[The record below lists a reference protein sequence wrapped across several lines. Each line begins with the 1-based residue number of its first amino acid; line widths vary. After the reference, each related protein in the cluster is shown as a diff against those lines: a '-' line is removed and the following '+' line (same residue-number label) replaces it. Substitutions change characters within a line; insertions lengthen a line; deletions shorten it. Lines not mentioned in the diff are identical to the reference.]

1 MDHPNRVED
10 MDGEVFPQLVGDF
23 PEESKT
29 KGQKEHLNPHSVVE
43 KLDDGAVSILKD
55 MFVAK
60 SDRKDSTD
68 TTFNPVKLEEKH
80 SPVEKQDIF
89 DGAVSSSF
97 SSLAEEDANTR
108 TLPDEETFLSYRNP
122 ALNKISVPSS
132 LESDHSDD
140 MNMFENAKG
149 YEEEFEYKYHRVF
162 SDFKHYRMQKELE
175 VDTLEDR
182 HAAEIKSM
190 KLEISAMNISHETII
205 AEKDRSIK
213 ELHCQL
219 TQYLNENDPI
229 KKLADMSI
237 ELEKAKE
244 EIEILRVQNQVANEI
259 KDYLNQ
265 KWIEQERVVD
275 GVQQLMRKVSAQKR
289 R

>member
-1 MDHPNRVED
+1 MHCFELDLCGLAGAARR
-10 MDGEVFPQLVGDF
+10 L
-23 PEESKT
+23 SKS
-29 KGQKEHLNPHSVVE
+29 N
-43 KLDDGAVSILKD
+43 I
-55 MFVAK
+55 
-60 SDRKDSTD
+60 
-68 TTFNPVKLEEKH
+68 
-80 SPVEKQDIF
+80 
-89 DGAVSSSF
+89 
-97 SSLAEEDANTR
+97 
-108 TLPDEETFLSYRNP
+108 Y
-122 ALNKISVPSS
+122 
-132 LESDHSDD
+132 
-140 MNMFENAKG
+140 
-149 YEEEFEYKYHRVF
+149 
-162 SDFKHYRMQKELE
+162 
-175 VDTLEDR
+175 
-182 HAAEIKSM
+182 
-190 KLEISAMNISHETII
+190 ISHETII

-289 R
+289 RWNFYPLAEEILSVGSAGLNFLKNQ

>member
-1 MDHPNRVED
+1 
-10 MDGEVFPQLVGDF
+10 MDGEAFPQLVSDL
-23 PEESKT
+23 PEESK
-29 KGQKEHLNPHSVVE
+29 KKVQKAHLNSHSVVE
-43 KLDDGAVSILKD
+43 RLDNGAVGFVKD
-55 MFVAK
+55 MSK
-60 SDRKDSTD
+60 SDMKDTADST
-68 TTFNPVKLEEKH
+68 FNQVKLEKH
-80 SPVEKQDIF
+80 SRVEKQDFF
-89 DGAVSSSF
+89 DGGIISSS
-97 SSLAEEDANTR
+97 SSLAKEDANTL
-108 TLPDEETFLSYRNP
+108 TLPDEEIFLSYRNP
-122 ALNKISVPSS
+122 VQDEIFVPPS
-132 LESDHSDD
+132 LGSDHPDE

-149 YEEEFEYKYHRVF
+149 YKEELEYKYHRVI

-175 VDTLEDR
+175 IDTLEDT

-190 KLEISAMNISHETII
+190 KLEMSAMKISHETTI

-219 TQYLNENDPI
+219 TQYLDENDPI
-229 KKLADMSI
+229 KKLAYMSI

-244 EIEILRVQNQVANEI
+244 EVEVLRVQNQVANEM

-265 KWIEQERVVD
+265 KWIEQESVVD

>member
-182 HAAEIKSM
+182 HAAESVYFHFVCVHVNKILLYIFECVTS
-190 KLEISAMNISHETII
+190 LTPN
-205 AEKDRSIK
+205 K
-213 ELHCQL
+213 EWIVHGLVH
-219 TQYLNENDPI
+219 
-229 KKLADMSI
+229 
-237 ELEKAKE
+237 
-244 EIEILRVQNQVANEI
+244 EIE
-259 KDYLNQ
+259 
-265 KWIEQERVVD
+265 
-275 GVQQLMRKVSAQKR
+275 KR
-289 R
+289 RGASTGGKAYLWLPW